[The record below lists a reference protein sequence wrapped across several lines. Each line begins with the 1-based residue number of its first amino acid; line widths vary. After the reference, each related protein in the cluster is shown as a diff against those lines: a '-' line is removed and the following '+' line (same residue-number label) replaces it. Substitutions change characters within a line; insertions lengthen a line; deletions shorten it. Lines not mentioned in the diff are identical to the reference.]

1 MKRDRDGEYGG
12 GTGTGNW
19 AELSEEWARTER
31 HPRLPG
37 EDFSI
42 LEVDRGV
49 CIFDSDEPE
58 RYIFGVGVEI
68 GEFE

>member
-1 MKRDRDGEYGG
+1 MKRNRDGEYDDGPG
-12 GTGTGNW
+12 DG
-19 AELSEEWARTER
+19 AELSEEWAGTDR

-37 EDFSI
+37 GDFSI
-42 LEVDRGV
+42 LEVERGV